1 MPSHYDDVKPYVYD
15 DRFDDDNAGFVD
27 HQPHHDD
34 GAHIDYDDYHNTVVR
49 HLNDEP
55 DPVDNLRRDFIDAL
69 AHDYDALADDADHVR
84 VINTAKRLTAALRHP
99 ATGNR

>member
-1 MPSHYDDVKPYVYD
+1 MPSHYDDIKPYVYD

-69 AHDYDALADDADHVR
+69 ADYYANDAAADAL
-84 VINTAKRLTAALRHP
+84 ITAAARLTAALRHP
-99 ATGNR
+99 TTGNR